1 MGYLT
6 LCYRA
11 SDNQLSFCSCLAGA
25 RMNTRA
31 ASHTRAKTS
40 SLNRSSP
47 FHSGA
52 ILAKWPNIQ
61 GILRLVS
68 SHTSSLASRN
78 TRVLPS
84 RLVSFF
90 SFPTSFFIASRSCLD
105 SVLSPLVVLVSYFV
119 SSRVCP
125 VLSCLVSRSLGLL
138 VSWSLGLLVP

>member
-1 MGYLT
+1 M
-6 LCYRA
+6 LCYRGP
-11 SDNQLSFCSCLAGA
+11 DNQLSFCSCLAGA

-31 ASHTRAKTS
+31 ASHARAKTS

-61 GILRLVS
+61 GIPRLVS

-84 RLVSFF
+84 RLVPFF
-90 SFPTSFFIASRSCLD
+90 SSPTSFLSRLARVSTRSCL
-105 SVLSPLVVLVSYFV
+105 LSLFSSLTLSRLVF
-119 SSRVCP
+119 
-125 VLSCLVSRSLGLL
+125 VLSCLVSCLVLF
-138 VSWSLGLLVP
+138 VSWSRGPSVS

>member
-1 MGYLT
+1 M
-6 LCYRA
+6 LCYRG

-31 ASHTRAKTS
+31 ASHTRANAS
-40 SLNRSSP
+40 SLNRNSP

-52 ILAKWPNIQ
+52 TVAKLAGHRRHTPF
-61 GILRLVS
+61 RLVS
-68 SHTSSLASRN
+68 HLVSRFPQHACPP
-78 TRVLPS
+78 LSP
-84 RLVSFF
+84 RLVFLLSNLV
-90 SFPTSFFIASRSCLD
+90 FIASRSCLD

>member
-1 MGYLT
+1 
-6 LCYRA
+6 
-11 SDNQLSFCSCLAGA
+11 
-25 RMNTRA
+25 MNIRA
-31 ASHTRAKTS
+31 ASQTRATTS

-90 SFPTSFFIASRSCLD
+90 SLPASFLSRLARVSTRSCL
-105 SVLSPLVVLVSYFV
+105 LSLF
-119 SSRVCP
+119 SSLTLSRLAFA
-125 VLSCLVSRSLGLL
+125 LSCLVSCLVLL
-138 VSWSLGLLVP
+138 VSWSRGPSVS